1 MTEANKNQRHWQYNL
16 ALSIHRHIMHMTSAL
31 GPITGCQLET
41 LAHQGFTV
49 IDNYL
54 PPELVQALRLQA
66 LRLRDKGIMHQAS
79 IGRDENNQ
87 IISEVR
93 GDSIYWLD
101 DSGQSPEQN
110 TYIACMQA
118 LQEQLNRQFFLGLFE
133 FECHFAVYDP
143 GAVYLKHLD
152 QFKGQQ
158 ERQISAVLYLNEEW
172 QQADGG
178 ELRLYLDDGKTP
190 AYTDIAPL
198 GGRLALFLSG
208 RFYHEVLPA
217 RRTRISLTGWFRT
230 RTLDLR

>member
-1 MTEANKNQRHWQYNL
+1 
-16 ALSIHRHIMHMTSAL
+16 MHTT
-31 GPITGCQLET
+31 ITCDTITNHQLEA
-41 LAHQGFTV
+41 LAEHGYTI

-54 PPELVQALRLQA
+54 PPPMIAALQQQAI
-66 LRLRDKGIMHQAS
+66 RLRDAGIMHQAS
-79 IGRDENNQ
+79 IGKDETNR

-101 DSGQSPEQN
+101 DAGQTPEQ
-110 TYIACMQA
+110 TDYLHTMQA
-118 LQEQLNRQFFLGLFE
+118 LQEQLNHCFFLGLFE

-158 ERQISAVLYLNEEW
+158 ERQITAVLYLNDDW
-172 QQADGG
+172 QQDDGG
-178 ELRLYLDDGKTP
+178 ALRLYLNESEN
-190 AYTDIAPL
+190 AVFVDIAPL

-217 RRTRISLTGWFRT
+217 QRTRISLTGWFRT
-230 RTLDLR
+230 RSLESR

>member
-1 MTEANKNQRHWQYNL
+1 MHATL
-16 ALSIHRHIMHMTSAL
+16 APGHISDS
-31 GPITGCQLET
+31 QLET
-41 LAHQGFTV
+41 LAQQGFAI
-49 IDNYL
+49 IDDYL
-54 PPELVQALRLQA
+54 PPALAASLRAQA
-66 LRLRDKGIMHQAS
+66 LRLRAIGIMRQAG

-101 DSGQSPEQN
+101 DGGQSPEQ
-110 TYIACMQA
+110 TVYLSCMQA
-118 LQEQLNRQFFLGLFE
+118 LQTQLNQHFFLGLFE

-143 GAVYLKHLD
+143 GAVYLRHLD

-158 ERQISAVLYLNEEW
+158 ERQISAVLYLNDDW
-172 QQADGG
+172 QQDDGG
-178 ELRLYLDDGKTP
+178 ELRLYLDDNANVAKTP
-190 AYTDIAPL
+190 AYTDISPL

-230 RTLDLR
+230 RALELR